1 MDPSLDA
8 LLVEAVHAARQQDA
22 DIIGLELHQA
32 NRAGCTHVLRL
43 LLQLV
48 EGLLHVQNPRPLLL
62 FQVLAGRQQG
72 LSHESVDL
80 SAGVGEE
87 HDHQKG
93 HEEQVEPNDNYEV
106 VFTDV
111 IERKVIFGGVELL
124 EEFAE
129 HEEHADDD
137 GDFVVEGLLVVHE
150 PTVKDDDV
158 VEADAVGGH
167 SAQVYHVLAQ
177 PVLVPVR
184 DGEDQQRQRNQ
195 RLHDARQVLLDYHI
209 NINA

>member
-48 EGLLHVQNPRPLLL
+48 EGLLHVQNSRPLLL

-93 HEEQVEPNDNYEV
+93 HEEQVKPNDDDEV
-106 VFTDV
+106 VLTDV
-111 IERKVIFGGVELL
+111 IER
-124 EEFAE
+124 
-129 HEEHADDD
+129 
-137 GDFVVEGLLVVHE
+137 
-150 PTVKDDDV
+150 
-158 VEADAVGGH
+158 
-167 SAQVYHVLAQ
+167 
-177 PVLVPVR
+177 
-184 DGEDQQRQRNQ
+184 
-195 RLHDARQVLLDYHI
+195 
-209 NINA
+209 